1 MDKASEALRGALLE
15 FLIAEFKAERQ
26 PADSGAYEIPVTI
39 AGHTVNVAFSS
50 DGDYVAVSTAQGGA
64 DDSALVATIAQGF
77 DAVLATG
84 KYDTL
89 FGK

>member
-1 MDKASEALRGALLE
+1 
-15 FLIAEFKAERQ
+15 
-26 PADSGAYEIPVTI
+26 VTI

-64 DDSALVATIAQGF
+64 DDSALVATIAQRF